1 MDDLISQSSDLMD
14 QYVIPLGV
22 NLLTALLIATIG
34 LWMARAARNGV
45 KRLMGRAGMDPM
57 LTGFIGNI
65 LYAALIGVVVISAL
79 GHLGVDTSSLVAL
92 FATAGLAVGLALKD
106 QLANF
111 AAGVMLIIFRPFRNG
126 DFIEA
131 AGVSGVVEDLRIFST
146 RMRTADNRDL
156 TVPNGKIFSGVITN
170 NSARETRR
178 IDIVIG
184 IGYDDNIQQA
194 RDILNTVM
202 QADARILAEPAPSVT
217 VAELGE
223 SSVDLAVR
231 PWVATGDYG
240 AVRSDLLQAFK
251 EALSEA
257 GISIPYPQRDVHHYN
272 APN

>member
-231 PWVATGDYG
+231 PWVATGDFG